1 MQEEPPTI
9 DTAFRHV
16 DWDITFV
23 VRAYRKVS
31 KVEAAAVVRR
41 FLLRQKGKPLKRG
54 SRIIIASG
62 QR

>member
-1 MQEEPPTI
+1 MRDDAPEF
-9 DTAFRHV
+9 DTAFRHT

-23 VRAYRKVS
+23 IRAYRKVS
-31 KVEAAAVVRR
+31 KTEAAAAVRR

-62 QR
+62 LR